1 MAETIYKI
9 KNYTTKPKTV
19 DRQIHILHNTDTYNV
34 YTYVK
39 YV

>member
-9 KNYTTKPKTV
+9 KNYKTKHKTV

-39 YV
+39 